1 MQTIELR
8 EKRIWIFLDV
18 VVVILQYFPEEFVL
32 GVVDGFDNVLIISR
46 EIKEATAFTWR
57 SKFGKNVLAGQ

>member
-1 MQTIELR
+1 
-8 EKRIWIFLDV
+8 LDV
-18 VVVILQYFPEEFVL
+18 IVVILQYFSEEFVL